1 VHNLDRASWVMHD
14 TAPVKCHGM
23 GGRSTLKGEIYGS
36 VFDHHAITYEFAN
49 GVRIYAACRT
59 IPECYNE
66 NSSVLLA
73 PKAAASSCR
82 AASKEKL
89 SGPTPV
95 RALIQAPRV
104 ID

>member
-1 VHNLDRASWVMHD
+1 MHD

-66 NSSVLLA
+66 NSSVLFGTKGCCFIVQGRIEGETKWA
-73 PKAAASSCR
+73 Y
-82 AASKEKL
+82 
-89 SGPTPV
+89 SGPRTYSSPA
-95 RALIQAPRV
+95 RN
-104 ID
+104 